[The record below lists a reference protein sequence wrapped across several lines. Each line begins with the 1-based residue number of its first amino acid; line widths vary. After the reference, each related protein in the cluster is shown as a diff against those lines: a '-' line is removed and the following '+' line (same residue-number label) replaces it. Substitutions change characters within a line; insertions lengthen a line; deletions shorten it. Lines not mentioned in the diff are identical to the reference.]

1 MKNKTIKIFVNKS
14 DEGKRLDVILSKKI
28 DDYTRSHIKNLIKLK
43 KVKINNKLTLSQS
56 KIVKDKDCVDL
67 IIEENKNDKIIPSK
81 KKLHIVFEDE
91 DLIIINKPQG
101 MVVHPGAGNIRNT
114 MVNALMGIYK
124 NNLSNLSGSQR
135 PGIVH
140 RIDKETSGLLVVAK
154 NNYTHSRLGKQFSSH
169 TILRKY
175 CALIW
180 GTLRPMNG
188 KIETN
193 ITRNKKNRKL
203 MTVDEF
209 KGKRA
214 ITYYKT
220 LKTFEAKDIPKISLV
235 EFRLLTGRTH
245 QIRVHMQHKG
255 TSILG
260 DLKYKKRNV
269 KYKKISKT
277 FSKFLGNLNGQ
288 ILHAGFLG
296 FSHPRTGKNIEFE
309 IKIPKNFEK
318 LVKFLEKQKN

>member
-67 IIEENKNDKIIPSK
+67 IVEENKNDKIIPSK

-101 MVVHPGAGNIRNT
+101 MVVHPGAGNIKNT
-114 MVNALMGIYK
+114 MVNALMGMYK

-169 TILRKY
+169 TIQRKY

-209 KGKRA
+209 KGKKA

-220 LKTFEAKDIPKISLV
+220 LKTFGAKDIPKISLV

-269 KYKKISKT
+269 KYKKISKL
-277 FSKFLGNLNGQ
+277 FSKCLENLNGQ